1 MTINEISGVLKRTHE
16 TVDEI
21 VKKLNNQKKVPIAAI
36 IELLILIIDLQAT
49 NIQMIYRLEAQN
61 ERCSLSSK

>member
-49 NIQMIYRLEAQN
+49 NIQMIYRLEAQT